1 MFDALL
7 MIYYE
12 EYKETRRKLKVS
24 DYILLVLFVAFI
36 ISFWIFAM
44 FGKNISALIS
54 LILFIGDIVIIVK
67 RAYKLPQY
75 EREDMLKR
83 KRKRIDALIALLKED
98 AVKMYDIDS
107 IELLIRQAKEYEKKD
122 EEKIAKKSFGS
133 FFSIVVYPIIAGISG
148 IVVKNISDEQI
159 VTLGITVMFLLIF
172 AFFVYSI
179 IYPEIKKN
187 ENKYKIIAIDMRA
200 DLELIMNDLKK
211 AEN

>member
-67 RAYKLPQY
+67 RAYKLP
-75 EREDMLKR
+75 
-83 KRKRIDALIALLKED
+83 
-98 AVKMYDIDS
+98 
-107 IELLIRQAKEYEKKD
+107 
-122 EEKIAKKSFGS
+122 
-133 FFSIVVYPIIAGISG
+133 
-148 IVVKNISDEQI
+148 
-159 VTLGITVMFLLIF
+159 
-172 AFFVYSI
+172 
-179 IYPEIKKN
+179 
-187 ENKYKIIAIDMRA
+187 
-200 DLELIMNDLKK
+200 
-211 AEN
+211 

>member
-75 EREDMLKR
+75 EREAMLKR

-98 AVKMYDIDS
+98 AVKMYDKDS

-122 EEKIAKKSFGS
+122 EEKIAKKPFGS

-148 IVVKNISDEQI
+148 IIVKNISDEQI

-172 AFFVYSI
+172 AFALYSI

-187 ENKYKIIAIDMRA
+187 ENKYKIIATDMRA

>member
-75 EREDMLKR
+75 EREAMLKR

-98 AVKMYDIDS
+98 AVKMYDKDS

-148 IVVKNISDEQI
+148 IIVKNISDEQI

-172 AFFVYSI
+172 ALLYTQLFIRRSRKMKI
-179 IYPEIKKN
+179 NIK
-187 ENKYKIIAIDMRA
+187 
-200 DLELIMNDLKK
+200 LLQLICVRI
-211 AEN
+211 